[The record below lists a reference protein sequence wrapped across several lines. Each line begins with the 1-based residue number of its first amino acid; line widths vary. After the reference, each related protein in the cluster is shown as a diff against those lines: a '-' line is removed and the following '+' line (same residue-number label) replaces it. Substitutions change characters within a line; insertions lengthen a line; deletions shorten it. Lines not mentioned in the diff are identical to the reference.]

1 MIGIVVVSHSRAL
14 AVAAVELAGQMVA
27 AEARPTIAIAAG
39 IGPAASGGSGGFGTD
54 AAAVA
59 EAILAADSPDGVLVL
74 LDLGSAVLSA
84 ELACELLD
92 RDVAA
97 RVRISGAPLVEGLVI
112 AVVLAATGA
121 SLPDVAAQAAR
132 ALEAKGAH
140 LSAAPPGLV

>member
-1 MIGIVVVSHSRAL
+1 M
-14 AVAAVELAGQMVA
+14 
-27 AEARPTIAIAAG
+27 
-39 IGPAASGGSGGFGTD
+39 
-54 AAAVA
+54 
-59 EAILAADSPDGVLVL
+59 L

-140 LSAAPPGLV
+140 LSAAPRGAV